1 MGRSFVRIGRS
12 VTFASAVL
20 LSTLSSTVG
29 LADPIAD
36 FYKGKTVSLIIASAE
51 GGGYDIAGRLIV
63 RNIFRGIFREIP
75 PSSRATCP
83 APPACA
89 RRTTCITSRR
99 RTARSS
105 QFRSRPILLNKVV
118 DPSARYEPQ
127 GFNWV
132 GRLSAPKTYGVAWHT
147 AAVQSVER
155 ARAQELV
162 HRRRTGAGMGSNV
175 VMALNQLVGTKFVL
189 VKGYKSV
196 SESGLAMER
205 GEVQGISSVSLEYL
219 ESKGWVAKK
228 TVTFLYVVGMTRH
241 PRVPDVRTLGEF
253 ARNERGSCRDERD
266 LNRLRIGRAI
276 LALPQSQANA
286 WMRSGRPSRRWC
298 AIPILSGEFA
308 RRNSEVEA
316 LAGVELQQMVA
327 QAMDLTPAVAERTR
341 RIIRP

>member
-1 MGRSFVRIGRS
+1 MGRSFVRTGRS
-12 VTFASAVL
+12 VTFASAVF

-51 GGGYDIAGRLIV
+51 GGGYDIAGRLIAEYLSRHIPGNPTV
-63 RNIFRGIFREIP
+63 IARNMPGASGMRAADYMYNVAAQDGTVISIP
-75 PSSRATCP
+75 QPTM
-83 APPACA
+83 
-89 RRTTCITSRR
+89 
-99 RTARSS
+99 
-105 QFRSRPILLNKVV
+105 LLNKVV
-118 DPSARYEPQ
+118 DPSARYEPK

-132 GRLSAPKTYGVAWHT
+132 GRLSAPRTYGVVWHT

-155 ARAQELV
+155 ATAQELV
-162 HRRRTGAGMGSNV
+162 LGAAQGPGMGSNV

-253 ARNERGSCRDERD
+253 ARNSEDRAVMNAISIASD
-266 LNRLRIGRAI
+266 IGRAI
-276 LALPQSQANA
+276 LAP
-286 WMRSGRPSRRWC
+286 PHV
-298 AIPILSGEFA
+298 PGERVDALRTAFAALVRDPDFIRKSA

-316 LAGVELQQMVA
+316 LTGVELQQMVA